1 MLWKDGGK
9 RFNDPTNDVDFTF
22 TKYLF
27 KKVKV
32 MLIDVFPQFF
42 TVKIDFIRWEISCNN
57 NGYKI
62 HSFSVYFQRA
72 YIIVLLLHI
81 AFDEHKNNTN
91 NSTRIRLSTKPFIKG
106 HGRLALL
113 Q

>member
-9 RFNDPTNDVDFTF
+9 RLNDPTNDVDFTF

-42 TVKIDFIRWEISCNN
+42 TVKIDFIR
-57 NGYKI
+57 
-62 HSFSVYFQRA
+62 
-72 YIIVLLLHI
+72 
-81 AFDEHKNNTN
+81 
-91 NSTRIRLSTKPFIKG
+91 
-106 HGRLALL
+106 
-113 Q
+113 

>member
-9 RFNDPTNDVDFTF
+9 SLNDPTNDVDFTF

-62 HSFSVYFQRA
+62 HSFCIFKEL
-72 YIIVLLLHI
+72 I
-81 AFDEHKNNTN
+81 
-91 NSTRIRLSTKPFIKG
+91 
-106 HGRLALL
+106 
-113 Q
+113 